1 MSDHDPYGLP
11 LDLPVPVDDGSAD
24 HLPGLTI
31 PRLRLPSTLGQEVD
45 LAELAAGRLVLF
57 CYPRTGRP
65 GVDPLP
71 GWDQTPGARGCTPQA
86 CGYRDRHAALV
97 ALGAA
102 VAGLSAQSHE
112 EQREFAERSAIPY
125 QLLSDPGLAAAAA
138 LRLPTFSLAGQTF
151 YRRLTL
157 VAESGIVVKAF
168 YPVFPPDIDAE
179 RVIGWLRSRE
189 M

>member
-1 MSDHDPYGLP
+1 MISVVFEGTR
-11 LDLPVPVDDGSAD
+11 GSTSI
-24 HLPGLTI
+24 G
-31 PRLRLPSTLGQEVD
+31 S
-45 LAELAAGRLVLF
+45 
-57 CYPRTGRP
+57 RP
-65 GVDPLP
+65 TTTKRVK
-71 GWDQTPGARGCTPQA
+71 
-86 CGYRDRHAALV
+86 
-97 ALGAA
+97 
-102 VAGLSAQSHE
+102 
-112 EQREFAERSAIPY
+112 FAERSAIPY

-151 YRRLTL
+151 YRRITL